1 MLDVLILLLVG
12 LSLDSGRR
20 RRCIKTRWITLPS
33 HLNCCV
39 CSEEYLGIM
48 EMSRMWPYRG
58 GWVLEFLRRGG
69 AVSRQKYLFHW
80 GKNRGKVA
88 RDVSAH
94 LRHTGFLDLFVVG
107 RGHHPGGQASVKSA
121 ITTVYLLQVF
131 QDTRL
136 SLSPKWR
143 MNSWMRCAPIAWAGK
158 SNPTTRIS
166 RQAC

>member
-39 CSEEYLGIM
+39 CSEEYLGLM
-48 EMSRMWPYRG
+48 EMLRMWPYRG
-58 GWVLEFLRRGG
+58 GWVLEFWGVAERCYG
-69 AVSRQKYLFHW
+69 KYLFLW
-80 GKNRGKVA
+80 GKNKGKVA

-94 LRHTGFLDLFVVG
+94 LRHTGFLDLSVVG
-107 RGHHPGGQASVKSA
+107 RVHHPGGQSSVKSA

-143 MNSWMRCAPIAWAGK
+143 MNSWMRCAPIAWTGK